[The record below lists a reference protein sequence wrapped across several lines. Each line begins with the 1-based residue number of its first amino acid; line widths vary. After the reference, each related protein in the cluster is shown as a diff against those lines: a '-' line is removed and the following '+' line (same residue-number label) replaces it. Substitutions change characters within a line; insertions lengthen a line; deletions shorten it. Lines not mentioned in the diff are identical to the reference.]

1 MRIRL
6 LSEEGVASFRNY
18 LGRVREG
25 STEVPPTELLEAD
38 GASLPLPRRFA
49 EREIIVERFSS
60 KMEMVLYLTRHL
72 EGIPRDFWR
81 HELGLWAWFALWMFD
96 QLAPAASNGT
106 RKLLTD
112 ELYIPT
118 AHFQRRYRN
127 LLLGPYLVYAL
138 HQQRARL
145 LLAKPVNVW
154 SDVEEQLLGVQG
166 VIQIPG
172 ALEAADLLYFDA
184 TKQEAKRGITN
195 RNKGGTIRRLREVL
209 QQLDLTFDVN
219 ALSGHE
225 IIQLLPAEFDRFRAQ
240 PNA

>member
-1 MRIRL
+1 MQLRT
-6 LSEEGVASFRNY
+6 LSAEGIDSFRGY

-25 STEVPPTELLEAD
+25 STEIPPIELLEAD
-38 GASLPLPRRFA
+38 GASLPLPARFA
-49 EREIIVERFSS
+49 QRDLPGETFSS
-60 KMEMVLYLTRHL
+60 KMEMVLYFTKYLDGL
-72 EGIPRDFWR
+72 PRDYWR
-81 HELGLWAWFALWMFD
+81 HELGLWAWLALWMFD
-96 QLAPAASNGT
+96 QLAPPASNGT
-106 RKLLTD
+106 RKLLAN

-127 LLLGPYLVYAL
+127 LLLGPFLVYAL

-145 LLAKPVNVW
+145 LLAKAVNVW

-172 ALEAADLLYFDA
+172 ALEAADLLYFDT

-209 QQLDLTFDVN
+209 QQFDLTFDVN
-219 ALSGHE
+219 ALSGKE
-225 IIQLLPAEFDRFRAQ
+225 IVGLLPAEFDRFRPK
-240 PNA
+240 PNV

>member
-1 MRIRL
+1 MRVRL
-6 LSEEGVASFRNY
+6 LSEEGVASFRSY

-38 GASLPLPRRFA
+38 GASLPLPQPFTGRD
-49 EREIIVERFSS
+49 IVVERFSS
-60 KMEMVLYLTRHL
+60 KMEMVQYLSKYL

-81 HELGLWAWFALWMFD
+81 HELGLWAWLALWMFD

-127 LLLGPYLVYAL
+127 LLLGPFLVYAL

-172 ALEAADLLYFDA
+172 ALEAADLLYFDT
-184 TKQEAKRGITN
+184 TKQEGKRGITN

-219 ALSGHE
+219 ALSGEE
-225 IIQLLPAEFDRFRAQ
+225 IVGLLPAEFDRFRPE